1 VIALKAHG
9 VTQAGTWN
17 SVFPCAVGHLQ
28 VVVGQLAH
36 FTAIGHVEVFWQL
49 VHCAQTVLGT

>member
-1 VIALKAHG
+1 LTVAYAEH
-9 VTQAGTWN
+9 
-17 SVFPCAVGHLQ
+17 FQ
-28 VVVGQLAH
+28 VVVGQLVRFTVVGQLVH